1 MLCFRLECMMTDCW
15 KDLHTQPGQTSEL
28 QINIHSLSAEYIISW
43 GDVMFSSGKCCTGG
57 HYYPPSE
64 VRVSAPNHS
73 TPPISDYCACNY
85 MWCNYR
91 RSGLSLSLGAAIR
104 TKWLTHLTVC
114 LSRCWFSFLLPKYPQ
129 TDSQGLSLMFFCLI
143 NRAPNTR
150 DGQNEWIIIFF
161 FQNRLLCG
169 LPEYLSTNII

>member
-1 MLCFRLECMMTDCW
+1 MTETAESICTPN
-15 KDLHTQPGQTSEL
+15 HAGQTSEL
-28 QINIHSLSAEYIISW
+28 QINIHSLQNIISW
-43 GDVMFSSGKCCTGG
+43 GDVMFSSGKCCTGR

-114 LSRCWFSFLLPKYPQ
+114 LSTCWFSFLLPKYPQ
-129 TDSQGLSLMFFCLI
+129 IDSQGLSLMFSYESFSRI
-143 NRAPNTR
+143 A
-150 DGQNEWIIIFF
+150 
-161 FQNRLLCG
+161 
-169 LPEYLSTNII
+169 